1 MPILDY
7 NLIMF
12 IEWNNK
18 RYNLGIPTIDNQ
30 HRELF
35 VITNQLHDLLEK
47 EQYQS
52 DAVKILKRLYAYTS
66 YHFASEEGLL
76 EEYSYPEINNHKNI
90 HKTFTNKIKEFLK
103 GVREKRN
110 FPLAPL
116 QDFLVE
122 WILKHI
128 QGEDVKY
135 TNFFKEASIKPDVNF
150 SVSDKKRNNVIK
162 GWEKQKLLLEIQG
175 IDNQHKEL
183 IYILQQTNDLQHT
196 GESRKRI
203 YIPIIIKKLFYY
215 SQFHFSYEEEHMA
228 KNQFPLLKEQQDFHN
243 SFIKEIIHF
252 AELYKSGMTD
262 ITDEI
267 IHFLKDWTIEHIL
280 TEDKKYKVYLE
291 SEREVKPK
299 E

>member
-1 MPILDY
+1 
-7 NLIMF
+7 MF
-12 IEWNNK
+12 IEWNTERNSI
-18 RYNLGIPTIDNQ
+18 GIPTIDNQ

-47 EQYQS
+47 DQYQEE
-52 DAVKILKRLYAYTS
+52 AIKIMKRLYAYTN

-76 EEYSYPEINNHKNI
+76 KEYSYPDFPDHQNI
-90 HKTFTNKIKEFLK
+90 HKTFTNKIKESLDGIRK
-103 GVREKRN
+103 KRN

-128 QGEDVKY
+128 QVEDVKY
-135 TNFFKEASIKPDVNF
+135 ADFFKKSAIETDVNF
-150 SVSDKKRNNVIK
+150 SVSDQKRNDVLDQ
-162 GWEKQKLLLEIQG
+162 WEKQKLHLEIVG

-196 GESRKRI
+196 SDSRRKI
-203 YIPIIIKKLFYY
+203 YLPMIIKKLFYY

-228 KNQFPLLKEQQDFHN
+228 KSGFPLLKEQQDFHKF
-243 SFIKEIIHF
+243 FIKEVIKF
-252 AELYKSGMTD
+252 AEEYKSGITGL
-262 ITDEI
+262 TDEI
-267 IHFLKDWTIEHIL
+267 ILFLKDWTINHIL

-291 SEREVKPK
+291 SDREIQS
-299 E
+299 